1 MKGDGSQGSKEKSR
15 EAGPGPLQDLKR
27 PLCPSWVSQHQRSER
42 GEFGKAA
49 GKGRGRIPLTA
60 QDFTLC
66 SQRSLCLT
74 DRAQGGLLALVQA
87 GHGAAAASPRGLS
100 QTSSSNR
107 SPDDMH
113 SMQEAASPNRRF
125 LNKP

>member
-1 MKGDGSQGSKEKSR
+1 MEGDGSQGSKEKSR
-15 EAGPGPLQDLKR
+15 EAGSGPLQDLKR
-27 PLCPSWVSQHQRSER
+27 LLCLSWVSQLQCSER
-42 GEFGKAA
+42 GEFGNVA

-66 SQRSLCLT
+66 SQRSLCLV

-87 GHGAAAASPRGLS
+87 GHGAAAASPRRLS
-100 QTSSSNR
+100 HTISSNR

-113 SMQEAASPNRRF
+113 SMQEAAYPNRRF
-125 LNKP
+125 LK